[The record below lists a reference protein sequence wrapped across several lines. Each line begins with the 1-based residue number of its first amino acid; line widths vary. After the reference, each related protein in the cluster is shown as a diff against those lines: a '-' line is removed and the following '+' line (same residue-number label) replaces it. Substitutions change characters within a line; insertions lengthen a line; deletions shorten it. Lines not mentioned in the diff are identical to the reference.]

1 MRVYLIHLS
10 APILWSLCAFGTLSA
25 AEPPGAPGAGTAKP
39 ALPKGP
45 LLAKPPEFASWVV
58 VHQYAD
64 PRKAAPKKAEGQ
76 ATGAA
81 GEAAGAGFE
90 MARPKQVT
98 FVKTRNI
105 LRVETQD
112 ELGQTW
118 NRWCQGDSHL
128 VVLPRGK
135 GVVGCEGQDHFNPY
149 YEDYESSPFPGFQWI
164 SAENFAGIES
174 VQSRHCLVFRG
185 EVPGLDLLS
194 PGDANLLR
202 SMLAEGLPVEDRIP
216 GKKPAVAMVDLET
229 RLPVA
234 LEVAGESRQYT
245 FLAPPGVLLSFPKEV
260 QAHFAAREAA
270 WKWATRPVLAP

>member
-1 MRVYLIHLS
+1 MRVHWIPLS
-10 APILWSLCAFGTLSA
+10 TPVLWSLCVFGTLSA
-25 AEPPGAPGAGTAKP
+25 ADTPGAPAAGTAKP
-39 ALPKGP
+39 VLPKGP
-45 LLAKPPEFASWVV
+45 LLAKAPEFASWVV
-58 VHQYAD
+58 IHQYSD
-64 PRKAAPKKAEGQ
+64 PRKAPSEKGEGQ
-76 ATGAA
+76 AAVAVFDT
-81 GEAAGAGFE
+81 
-90 MARPKQVT
+90 ARPKQVT
-98 FVKTRNI
+98 FVKTRNL

-118 NRWCQGDSHL
+118 SRWCQGEAHL

-135 GVVGCEGQDHFNPY
+135 GIVGCDAQDLFNPY
-149 YEDYESSPFPGFQWI
+149 YEDYEKSPFPGFQWI

-174 VQSRHCLVFRG
+174 VQSRPCLVFRG
-185 EVPGLDLLS
+185 EVPGLELLN

-234 LEVAGESRQYT
+234 LEVGGESRQYT
-245 FLAPPGVLLSFPKEV
+245 FLAPPGVPLTFPKEV

>member
-10 APILWSLCAFGTLSA
+10 SPILWSFCAFGTLSA
-25 AEPPGAPGAGTAKP
+25 AEPPVAPAAGTAKP
-39 ALPKGP
+39 VLPKGP
-45 LLAKPPEFASWVV
+45 LLAKAPEFASWVV
-58 VHQYAD
+58 IHQYSD

-76 ATGAA
+76 A
-81 GEAAGAGFE
+81 AGAGFE
-90 MARPKQVT
+90 MARPTQVT

-118 NRWCQGDSHL
+118 NRWCQGDAHL

-135 GVVGCEGQDHFNPY
+135 GLVACEGQDLLSPY
-149 YEDYESSPFPGFQWI
+149 YEDYESAPFPGFQWI
-164 SAENFAGIES
+164 SAENFAGIEN
-174 VQSRHCLVFRG
+174 VQSRPCLVFRG
-185 EVPGLDLLS
+185 EVAGLDLLK
-194 PGDANLLR
+194 PGDANMIR
-202 SMLAEGLPVEDRIP
+202 SMMAEGQPVAGGVP